1 MMTEPINFQDGKFDS
16 YSLTL
21 EEDLVKVDCYL
32 LGSITGG
39 TGTECGHT
47 IQGPKIEDFLSSI
60 GSDTITDLRE
70 KVKGYGAAE
79 WQKIHQVIQNFQT
92 DSWSWSET
100 NRHD

>member
-1 MMTEPINFQDGKFDS
+1 MTNPINFQDGKFDS

-21 EEDLVKVDCYL
+21 EENVVKIDCYL

-47 IQGPKIEDFLSSI
+47 IEGPKIREFLTLI
-60 GSDTITDLRE
+60 GSGTIKDLQE
-70 KVKGYGAAE
+70 KVKIYKASE
-79 WQKIHQVIQNFQT
+79 WQKIHQVIQSFQT

-100 NRHD
+100 NWDD

>member
-1 MMTEPINFQDGKFDS
+1 MTEPINFQDGKFDS
-16 YSLTL
+16 YSLVL
-21 EEDLVKVDCYL
+21 EVDLVKVDCYL

-47 IQGPKIEDFLSSI
+47 IQGPKLEDFLSAI

-100 NRHD
+100 NWDD

>member
-1 MMTEPINFQDGKFDS
+1 MTNLISFQDGKFDS

-21 EEDLVKVDCYL
+21 EENLVKIDCYL

-47 IQGPKIEDFLSSI
+47 IEGPKIKDFLAAI
-60 GSDTITDLRE
+60 GSDTITELRE
-70 KVKGYGAAE
+70 KVKNFDATE
-79 WQKIHQVIQNFQT
+79 WRKIHQEIQNFQT

-100 NRHD
+100 NWDD

>member
-1 MMTEPINFQDGKFDS
+1 MGQPISFQDGSFDS
-16 YSLTL
+16 YTLTL
-21 EEDLVKVDCYL
+21 EDSMVKIDCYL

-47 IQGPKIEDFLSSI
+47 IQGPKLKDFLSAI

-70 KVKGYGAAE
+70 KVKGYEAAE

-100 NRHD
+100 NWDD